1 MLNAAMAAVC
11 CQPGSAACSEHLILV
26 VCTCRYKDKLS
37 SMPAADV
44 VRGEAFIEQ
53 LAGRMMGQ
61 QAQTKA
67 KVSNRYSRNTVF
79 WWRMYITQAIACI
92 L

>member
-1 MLNAAMAAVC
+1 
-11 CQPGSAACSEHLILV
+11 LILV

-61 QAQTKA
+61 EAQIKA
-67 KVSNRYSRNTVF
+67 KVSNRYSRNTLVYYSSKCAVN
-79 WWRMYITQAIACI
+79 RRQT
-92 L
+92 